1 MQHPK
6 EMQVV
11 RFSMLVLFSA
21 LMVVYLL
28 LYQIKG
34 TQIASNLSDT
44 WDISS
49 QPSDLSGSDAK
60 ISDLLLET
68 DASDLTWDTTSNSSG
83 KTVSTT
89 TSLFGN
95 LPSWT
100 GSTTTKAESIKLLS
114 GTKLRYGL
122 VDSIEKLGISYQY
135 ALKDD
140 QSIYYVYLGKDNKLD
155 IESIVKKLGGSVK
168 TILREDEIVKN
179 NLFWDKVSYINLPE
193 YKDKKVIMLVTIDG
207 ADWLLQLDYATYYS
221 SKSYLKN
228 LFIQ

>member
-1 MQHPK
+1 
-6 EMQVV
+6 
-11 RFSMLVLFSA
+11 
-21 LMVVYLL
+21 MVVYLL

-34 TQIASNLSDT
+34 TQIASNLSGT
-44 WDISS
+44 WDASS
-49 QPSDLSGSDAK
+49 QPSALSGSDAK

-68 DASDLTWDTTSNSSG
+68 DASDSTWDTTINWSG
-83 KTVSTT
+83 KTISTT

-100 GSTTTKAESIKLLS
+100 GSTTGTKTESIKLLS

-140 QSIYYVYLGKDNKLD
+140 QWIYYIYLGKNSKLD
-155 IESIVKKLGGSVK
+155 IEGVVKKLGGTVK
-168 TILREDEIVKN
+168 TILREDEIIKN

-193 YKDKKVIMLVTIDG
+193 YKDKKVIMLVNIDG
-207 ADWLLQLDYATYYS
+207 SDWLLQLDYATYYT
-221 SKSYLKN
+221 SKSYLKT
-228 LFIQ
+228 LFNQ